1 MLRGSVLDE
10 FRGFFQCEH
19 AVPVGSGTVGLH
31 LTLRS
36 LGVRG
41 RSVIIPA
48 LTCPSVALAV
58 VAAGGVPRLVDVSS
72 ADCTIDPAA
81 VATALD
87 RDAAAIV
94 AVDSFG
100 YPARLAELRKL
111 AAPFG
116 CPVIEDACQS
126 YGGRTGGVPLGGLG
140 DAGVVSFGYAK
151 NVWLN
156 GGGLV
161 LTDDA
166 DLARDVLV
174 LQRSRD
180 YAWLSGVRSHVML
193 RLALTGR
200 ESWLPFLVR
209 RCGLLRYSFPLD
221 QERRLEAAWRV
232 FVTEFEETKSNLA
245 RVAELVAGF
254 AGVRP
259 FNYAEPD
266 WLPWRYSFTIPD
278 PDTRVRFHTAMAAAG
293 VPLTTLYPVLDDYA
307 AEGEAAGYERA
318 RHLAA
323 SIVNLKHSARAAD
336 TREFAVRLARARDGW
351 SASDEVPRS

>member
-1 MLRGSVLDE
+1 
-10 FRGFFQCEH
+10 
-19 AVPVGSGTVGLH
+19 
-31 LTLRS
+31 
-36 LGVRG
+36 
-41 RSVIIPA
+41 VIIPA

-81 VATALD
+81 VAMALD
-87 RDAAAIV
+87 RDVAAIV

-100 YPARLAELRKL
+100 YPARLSELRKL
-111 AAPFG
+111 AGPFG

-126 YGGRTGGVPLGGLG
+126 YGGRVGGVPLGGLG

-166 DLARDVLV
+166 DLARDVLA

-200 ESWLPFLVR
+200 ENWLPFLAR
-209 RCGLLRYSFPLD
+209 RCGLLRYSFPTD
-221 QERRLEAAWRV
+221 QERRLEAAWHV
-232 FVTEFEETKSNLA
+232 FVTELEETKSNLA
-245 RVAELVAGF
+245 RVAELVGGF
-254 AGVRP
+254 AGVQP
-259 FNYAEPD
+259 FDYTEPD

-278 PDTRVRFHTAMAAAG
+278 PDTRARFHTAIAASG
-293 VPLTTLYPVLDDYA
+293 VPLTNLYPVLDGYA
-307 AEGEAAGYERA
+307 AEGEAAGYESA
-318 RHLAA
+318 RRLAA

-336 TREFAVRLARARDGW
+336 TREFAVRIARASDRW
-351 SASDEVPRS
+351 SASDEVRRS